1 LIQLKK
7 ILHRIPFINIIL
19 HLSIWGLFFTLI
31 FFTNN
36 EEHPVELPTTIVP
49 LSLRSISFIVM
60 LLGTMFYWN
69 YLFLVPKIYF
79 HKGIKYY
86 LFSLLLTF
94 LAFSYT
100 ANWVTYYLFSI
111 ENKDIIPFIAPLPP
125 FLLITMIGLTL
136 RLIGDKRRKEKEI
149 AERETENL
157 KSELSFLRSQISP
170 HFLFNVMNN
179 VVSLA
184 RLQPQKVEPTLIKL
198 SSLMRY
204 MLYES
209 DEKKV
214 EIRKEVEYLQ
224 AYIDLQALRFDDDVK
239 VAFEHDIQEN
249 ILIEPML
256 FIPFVEN
263 AFKHGVG
270 LIEHPEINI
279 SIKNKDKVLIFKCLN
294 KYKNNQN
301 NIKDDASGIGLRN
314 VQRRL
319 ELLYPEQHDL
329 KIVENGDWFDVSLE
343 IYFKNIEKIA

>member
-1 LIQLKK
+1 LKK
-7 ILHRIPFINIIL
+7 AFKQPLFINLIL
-19 HLSIWGLFFTLI
+19 HLSIWGLFFTLV

-36 EEHPVELPTTIVP
+36 ENATIELPTSLAP
-49 LSLRSISFIVM
+49 LSFRSISWIVT

-69 YLFLVPKIYF
+69 YYFLVPKIYF
-79 HKGIKYY
+79 SKGIKYY
-86 LFSLLLTF
+86 FLSLLLTF
-94 LAFSYT
+94 VVFSFT
-100 ANWVTYYLFSI
+100 ANWVTYHLFSI
-111 ENKDIIPFIAPLPP
+111 ENKEVIPFIAPLPP
-125 FLLITMIGLTL
+125 FLLVTTIGLTL
-136 RLIGDKRRKEKEI
+136 RLIGDKQRKEKEI

-157 KSELSFLRSQISP
+157 KSELSFLRSQVSP

-224 AYIDLQALRFDDDVK
+224 AYIDLQALRFGDDVK
-239 VAFEHDIQEN
+239 VTFQQNIQDN

-263 AFKHGVG
+263 AFKHGIG
-270 LIEHPEINI
+270 LLSNPEINI
-279 SIKNKDKVLIFKCLN
+279 FIQKKDNVLIFKCLN
-294 KYKNNQN
+294 KFKNNSN
-301 NIKDDASGIGLRN
+301 DNKDDASGIGLRN

-319 ELLYPEQHDL
+319 ELLYPEQHEL
-329 KIVENGDWFDVSLE
+329 KISENRDWFEVNLTIKMNE
-343 IYFKNIEKIA
+343 R

>member
-1 LIQLKK
+1 V
-7 ILHRIPFINIIL
+7 F
-19 HLSIWGLFFTLI
+19 SFT
-31 FFTNN
+31 T
-36 EEHPVELPTTIVP
+36 
-49 LSLRSISFIVM
+49 
-60 LLGTMFYWN
+60 
-69 YLFLVPKIYF
+69 
-79 HKGIKYY
+79 
-86 LFSLLLTF
+86 
-94 LAFSYT
+94 
-100 ANWVTYYLFSI
+100 NWVTYHLFSI
-111 ENKDIIPFIAPLPP
+111 ENKEVIPFIAPFPP
-125 FLLITMIGLTL
+125 FLLVTTIGLTL
-136 RLIGDKRRKEKEI
+136 RLIGDKQRKEKDI

-157 KSELSFLRSQISP
+157 KSELSFLRSQVSP

-224 AYIDLQALRFDDDVK
+224 AYIDLQALRFGDDVK
-239 VAFEHDIQEN
+239 VTFQQDIQDN

-263 AFKHGVG
+263 AFKHGIG
-270 LIEHPEINI
+270 LLSNPEINI
-279 SIKNKDKVLIFKCLN
+279 FIQNKDNVLIFKCLN
-294 KYKNNQN
+294 KFENNSN
-301 NIKDDASGIGLRN
+301 DSKDDASGIGLRN

-329 KIVENGDWFDVSLE
+329 KISKNGDWFEVNLE
-343 IYFKNIEKIA
+343 ICFQNIEKIV